1 MKWVSMI
8 LLGATAFTA
17 TNIDDLLFLVV
28 FFANHRF
35 STAQIVIGH
44 YLGITLLILFG
55 LLGSLLARVVPGY
68 LIGLLG
74 LFPLGLGIKW
84 LVDLSKGQEINE
96 PEPDL
101 KTTRSGNTNAFSNLV
116 TVITVTIA
124 NGSDNI
130 SVYVPLFARITP
142 GQALTVVIV
151 FIVMVAVWC
160 AGAYFLVNNRFIGDK
175 IRRVGDRIAPWILIG
190 LGIFILS
197 KIFLR

>member
-84 LVDLSKGQEINE
+84 LVDLCKGQEINE

-142 GQALTVVIV
+142 SQALTVVIV